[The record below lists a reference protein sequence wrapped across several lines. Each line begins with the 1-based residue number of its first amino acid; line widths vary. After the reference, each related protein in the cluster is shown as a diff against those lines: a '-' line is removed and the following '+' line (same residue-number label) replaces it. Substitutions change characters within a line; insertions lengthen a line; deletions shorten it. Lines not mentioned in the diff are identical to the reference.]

1 MPVTP
6 EPVSLKLVEDFL
18 TYCSARNL
26 SVHTLRAYRSDL
38 TQFVAFLGED
48 VALNRKLVRRFLVEL
63 HNAGLKPQSVRRK
76 LAAVKSFCR
85 WLEAEG
91 FAEAGL
97 IDFIAGRYR
106 RDELPDVPSE
116 GEVARLLDGN
126 LSPRDR
132 LILELLYGCGIR
144 NSELVGINLDDF
156 RGPDVLVVRGKGKKE
171 RFVIVGE
178 YAQAALNAWLEDRE
192 KILRKIHAELRS
204 LENVRLGPGDVPPK
218 GMHTLKG
225 PGRPK
230 KPEEQKSYFRW
241 GQRVE
246 NEIPAGLK
254 QDTTTI
260 GNARRLVARNS
271 RMPYDTIVLYHQR
284 FRKILK
290 QRNSPLSPR
299 DPIKTPWKTPALFFS
314 VGPHRSAERLD
325 VRSVRRIIKI
335 AAETCGLDPKR
346 WHPHLLRHAAA
357 THMCDHGAALQSVS
371 TLLGHAKLSTT
382 QIYTRVSSGRLRRSY
397 DAAHPH
403 AKS

>member
-1 MPVTP
+1 MPITP

-18 TYCSARNL
+18 AYCSARNL
-26 SVHTLRAYRSDL
+26 SVHTIHAYRSDL
-38 TQFVAFLGED
+38 TRFVAFSGEY
-48 VALNRKLVRRFLVEL
+48 VALDRKLVRRFLVQL
-63 HNAGLKPQSVRRK
+63 HNAGMKPSSMRRK

-91 FAEAGL
+91 FAEPGL
-97 IDFIAGRYR
+97 IDFIATRYR

-116 GEVARLLDGN
+116 GEVTRLLDGD

-171 RFVIVGE
+171 RFVIIGE
-178 YAQAALNAWLEDRE
+178 YARAALNVWLPIRL
-192 KILRKIHAELRS
+192 KILRKICL
-204 LENVRLGPGDVPPK
+204 
-218 GMHTLKG
+218 
-225 PGRPK
+225 
-230 KPEEQKSYFRW
+230 
-241 GQRVE
+241 
-246 NEIPAGLK
+246 
-254 QDTTTI
+254 
-260 GNARRLVARNS
+260 
-271 RMPYDTIVLYHQR
+271 
-284 FRKILK
+284 
-290 QRNSPLSPR
+290 
-299 DPIKTPWKTPALFFS
+299 KTPALFFS

-325 VRSVRRIIKI
+325 VRSVGRIIKI
-335 AAETCGLDPKR
+335 AAETCGFDPKK

-357 THMCDHGAALQSVS
+357 THLCDHGASLQSVS

>member
-1 MPVTP
+1 MSVTP
-6 EPVSLKLVEDFL
+6 EPISLKLVEDFL
-18 TYCSARNL
+18 TYCGARNL

-38 TQFVAFLGED
+38 TQFVASSGEV

-63 HNAGLKPQSVRRK
+63 HNAGLKPLSVKRK

-97 IDFIAGRYR
+97 IDFIASRYR

-116 GEVARLLDGN
+116 GEVARLLDGD

-156 RGPDVLVVRGKGKKE
+156 QDPDILIVRGKGKKE

-178 YAQAALNAWLEDRE
+178 YAQAALKVWLQARE
-192 KILRKIHAELRS
+192 KILRKIHL
-204 LENVRLGPGDVPPK
+204 
-218 GMHTLKG
+218 
-225 PGRPK
+225 
-230 KPEEQKSYFRW
+230 
-241 GQRVE
+241 
-246 NEIPAGLK
+246 
-254 QDTTTI
+254 
-260 GNARRLVARNS
+260 
-271 RMPYDTIVLYHQR
+271 
-284 FRKILK
+284 
-290 QRNSPLSPR
+290 
-299 DPIKTPWKTPALFFS
+299 KTPALFFS

-325 VRSVRRIIKI
+325 VRSVGRVIKT
-335 AAETCGLDPKR
+335 AAETCGLDPKK

-371 TLLGHAKLSTT
+371 TLLGHSKLSTT
-382 QIYTRVSSGRLRRSY
+382 QIYTRVSTGRLRRSY

-403 AKS
+403 AKVLEIDGTARARYGAAYQRHRTKVHARHRPKGPARK